1 MGSSTSP
8 GWPPPHEVDEREQNG
23 ERRRAGR
30 RSQGCPCSRGVPSPS
45 PALHGCGQPVHP
57 RTGTPSVPPSIPSFL
72 LPSVPGL
79 GPLQGRCRWRRAV
92 PAAAEGGTGRRG
104 RPWRAAGP
112 GWWRW
117 ARGWRGWGRPSG
129 SADTAPSACWRRR
142 PALAAASAPAPS
154 VRAARPGRAA
164 GTGGGRHRGAGPGRG
179 GGRRYRDAGAAAPEP
194 RPVGPVRS
202 GPDTWR
208 GWPVPRAR
216 GHRTEAAHGGRRGP
230 FRGTGVPLRP
240 ERSCP
245 GTARRDPLSLCPSL
259 PAASGLAEMGAHWI
273 HGPSPGN
280 PVFRL
285 ASQYGLLGPEAAREE
300 NQQVEGG
307 GHPPLPSV
315 TYGSS
320 GKVLN
325 AQAVREAR
333 DLFYAL
339 LASTRAFQGSKEPP
353 WPSVG
358 QYVRAEIARTV
369 PTMAGGQEDARR
381 LQLAVL
387 AACLKLECCISG
399 THSMDLVGL
408 EPFGEYV
415 SLPGLDCTFPGGYSG
430 LAERLLSDLPAG
442 TVLLNKAVR
451 TIRWRG
457 SFREE
462 GDDGG
467 RVFPVRVECEDGDV
481 FLADH
486 VIVTVP
492 LGFLKE
498 RHQEFFQPPLPER
511 KAQAIRNLG
520 FGTNNKIFL
529 EFEQPFW
536 EPEQQ
541 LLEVVWEDES
551 PLEEPDADLEA
562 NWFKKLIGFVV
573 LQPPEQHGH
582 VLCGFIAGKESEHME
597 TLSDA
602 EVLSA
607 MTHVLRTMTGNP
619 DLPAP
624 RSVLRSR
631 WHSAPYTRGSYSYVA
646 VGSSGDDIDVLAQ
659 PLPEDPRDPR
669 PLQLLFAGEAT
680 HRTFYSTTHGALLS
694 GWREAERLN
703 QLFQAPVPAPQS

>member
-1 MGSSTSP
+1 G
-8 GWPPPHEVDEREQNG
+8 D
-23 ERRRAGR
+23 
-30 RSQGCPCSRGVPSPS
+30 RS
-45 PALHGCGQPVHP
+45 
-57 RTGTPSVPPSIPSFL
+57 
-72 LPSVPGL
+72 
-79 GPLQGRCRWRRAV
+79 
-92 PAAAEGGTGRRG
+92 
-104 RPWRAAGP
+104 
-112 GWWRW
+112 
-117 ARGWRGWGRPSG
+117 
-129 SADTAPSACWRRR
+129 
-142 PALAAASAPAPS
+142 
-154 VRAARPGRAA
+154 
-164 GTGGGRHRGAGPGRG
+164 
-179 GGRRYRDAGAAAPEP
+179 
-194 RPVGPVRS
+194 
-202 GPDTWR
+202 
-208 GWPVPRAR
+208 
-216 GHRTEAAHGGRRGP
+216 
-230 FRGTGVPLRP
+230 
-240 ERSCP
+240 
-245 GTARRDPLSLCPSL
+245 PSL

-280 PVFRL
+280 PVFCL
-285 ASQYGLLGPEAAREE
+285 ASRYGLLGPEAAREE
-300 NQQVEGG
+300 NQQVEAG
-307 GHPPLPSV
+307 GHPPMPSV

-325 AQAVREAR
+325 PKAVREAR

-369 PTMAGGQEDARR
+369 PTMAGGQDDARR

-399 THSMDLVGL
+399 THSMDLVAL

-415 SLPGLDCTFPGGYSG
+415 SLPGLDCTFPGGYSS
-430 LAERLLSDLPAG
+430 LAERLLSDLPEG

-451 TIRWRG
+451 TIQWQG

-462 GDDGG
+462 GDDA

-498 RHQEFFQPPLPER
+498 HHQEFFQPPLPER

-541 LLEVVWEDES
+541 LLEVVWEDEPSLCRGWAQGGHS
-551 PLEEPDADLEA
+551 PGGQQLSA
-562 NWFKKLIGFVV
+562 
-573 LQPPEQHGH
+573 PPPRPRHGH
-582 VLCGFIAGKESEHME
+582 VLCGFIAGKDPGGSSIPPL
-597 TLSDA
+597 TP
-602 EVLSA
+602 SA
-607 MTHVLRTMTGNP
+607 GNP
-619 DLPAP
+619 SLPAP

-646 VGSSGDDIDVLAQ
+646 VGSSGGDIDVLAQ
-659 PLPEDPRDPR
+659 PLPDDPQDPR

-694 GWREAERLN
+694 GWREAERLT
-703 QLFQAPVPAPQS
+703 QLFQAPVPA

>member
-1 MGSSTSP
+1 
-8 GWPPPHEVDEREQNG
+8 
-23 ERRRAGR
+23 
-30 RSQGCPCSRGVPSPS
+30 
-45 PALHGCGQPVHP
+45 
-57 RTGTPSVPPSIPSFL
+57 
-72 LPSVPGL
+72 
-79 GPLQGRCRWRRAV
+79 
-92 PAAAEGGTGRRG
+92 
-104 RPWRAAGP
+104 
-112 GWWRW
+112 
-117 ARGWRGWGRPSG
+117 
-129 SADTAPSACWRRR
+129 
-142 PALAAASAPAPS
+142 
-154 VRAARPGRAA
+154 
-164 GTGGGRHRGAGPGRG
+164 
-179 GGRRYRDAGAAAPEP
+179 
-194 RPVGPVRS
+194 
-202 GPDTWR
+202 
-208 GWPVPRAR
+208 
-216 GHRTEAAHGGRRGP
+216 
-230 FRGTGVPLRP
+230 
-240 ERSCP
+240 
-245 GTARRDPLSLCPSL
+245 L
-259 PAASGLAEMGAHWI
+259 PAASGLVEMGAHWI

-285 ASQYGLLGPEAAREE
+285 ATRYGLLGPEAAREE
-300 NQQVEGG
+300 NQRAEAG

-320 GKVLN
+320 GRVLSP
-325 AQAVREAR
+325 QAVSEAR
-333 DLFYAL
+333 NLFDAL
-339 LASTRAFQGSKEPP
+339 LDSTRAFRGAKEPP
-353 WPSVG
+353 ALSVG
-358 QYVRAEIARTV
+358 QYLRTEIARRV
-369 PTMAGGQEDARR
+369 PTLGGGGKEDARR

-399 THSMDLVGL
+399 THSMDLVAL

-415 SLPGLDCTFPGGYSG
+415 SLPGLDCTFPGGYSS
-430 LAERLLSDLPAG
+430 LPDRMLSALPEG

-462 GDDGG
+462 GDEARD
-467 RVFPVRVECEDGDV
+467 FPVRVECEDGDA

-498 RHQEFFQPPLPER
+498 HHQDFFQPPLPER
-511 KAQAIRNLG
+511 KAEAIRRLG

-536 EPEQQ
+536 EPQQQ
-541 LLEVVWEDES
+541 LLEAVWEDES
-551 PLEEPDADLEA
+551 PLEEPSTDLEA

-582 VLCGFIAGKESEHME
+582 VLCGFIAGKESEYME

-602 EVLSA
+602 EVLST
-607 MTHVLRTMTGNP
+607 MTRVLRTLTGNP
-619 DLPAP
+619 RLPAP
-624 RSVLRSR
+624 KSVLRSR

-659 PLPEDPRDPR
+659 PLPEDPEDSR

-703 QLFQAPVPAPQS
+703 RL

>member
-1 MGSSTSP
+1 MAAGGAGGGGGRYRPARAAMEGSGP
-8 GWPPPHEVDEREQNG
+8 RVVAVG
-23 ERRRAGR
+23 AGL
-30 RSQGCPCSRGVPSPS
+30 
-45 PALHGCGQPVHP
+45 A
-57 RTGTPSVPPSIPSFL
+57 
-72 LPSVPGL
+72 GL
-79 GPLQGRCRWRRAV
+79 GAAQRLRGHGSLRLLE
-92 PAAAEGGTGRRG
+92 AAARVGGRVCT
-104 RPWRAAGP
+104 RPF
-112 GWWRW
+112 
-117 ARGWRGWGRPSG
+117 
-129 SADTAPSACWRRR
+129 
-142 PALAAASAPAPS
+142 
-154 VRAARPGRAA
+154 
-164 GTGGGRHRGAGPGRG
+164 GTGG
-179 GGRRYRDAGAAAPEP
+179 
-194 RPVGPVRS
+194 
-202 GPDTWR
+202 
-208 GWPVPRAR
+208 
-216 GHRTEAAHGGRRGP
+216 
-230 FRGTGVPLRP
+230 
-240 ERSCP
+240 
-245 GTARRDPLSLCPSL
+245 
-259 PAASGLAEMGAHWI
+259 EMGAHWI

-300 NQQVEGG
+300 NQRVEGG

-369 PTMAGGQEDARR
+369 PTM
-381 LQLAVL
+381 
-387 AACLKLECCISG
+387 
-399 THSMDLVGL
+399 
-408 EPFGEYV
+408 
-415 SLPGLDCTFPGGYSG
+415 
-430 LAERLLSDLPAG
+430 
-442 TVLLNKAVR
+442 
-451 TIRWRG
+451 
-457 SFREE
+457 
-462 GDDGG
+462 
-467 RVFPVRVECEDGDV
+467 
-481 FLADH
+481 
-486 VIVTVP
+486 
-492 LGFLKE
+492 
-498 RHQEFFQPPLPER
+498 
-511 KAQAIRNLG
+511 AIRNLG

-659 PLPEDPRDPR
+659 PLGHSHKTHG
-669 PLQLLFAGEAT
+669 QLLFAGEAT

>member
-1 MGSSTSP
+1 
-8 GWPPPHEVDEREQNG
+8 
-23 ERRRAGR
+23 
-30 RSQGCPCSRGVPSPS
+30 
-45 PALHGCGQPVHP
+45 
-57 RTGTPSVPPSIPSFL
+57 
-72 LPSVPGL
+72 
-79 GPLQGRCRWRRAV
+79 
-92 PAAAEGGTGRRG
+92 
-104 RPWRAAGP
+104 
-112 GWWRW
+112 
-117 ARGWRGWGRPSG
+117 
-129 SADTAPSACWRRR
+129 
-142 PALAAASAPAPS
+142 
-154 VRAARPGRAA
+154 
-164 GTGGGRHRGAGPGRG
+164 
-179 GGRRYRDAGAAAPEP
+179 
-194 RPVGPVRS
+194 
-202 GPDTWR
+202 
-208 GWPVPRAR
+208 
-216 GHRTEAAHGGRRGP
+216 
-230 FRGTGVPLRP
+230 
-240 ERSCP
+240 
-245 GTARRDPLSLCPSL
+245 SL

-285 ASQYGLLGPEAAREE
+285 ASQYGLLGPEAALEE
-300 NQQVEGG
+300 NQQVEAGG
-307 GHPPLPSV
+307 NPPLPSV
-315 TYGSS
+315 TYSSS
-320 GKVLN
+320 GRVLSPK
-325 AQAVREAR
+325 AVSEAR

-353 WPSVG
+353 APSVG
-358 QYVRAEIARTV
+358 QYLRAEIARRV
-369 PTMAGGQEDARR
+369 PTMAGGVEDARR

-399 THSMDLVGL
+399 THSMDLVAL

-415 SLPGLDCTFPGGYSG
+415 SLPGLDCTFPGGYSS
-430 LAERLLSDLPAG
+430 LSERLVSALPDG
-442 TVLLNKAVR
+442 TILLNKPVK

-462 GDDGG
+462 GDDS
-467 RVFPVRVECEDGDV
+467 RDFPVRVECEDGDA

-498 RHQEFFQPPLPER
+498 HHQEFFQPPLPER
-511 KAQAIRNLG
+511 KVEAIQRLG

-551 PLEEPDADLEA
+551 PLEEPSADLEA

-607 MTHVLRTMTGNP
+607 MTRLLRRLTGASPAPPRPPQPPAGFRDPTPNALPAGNP
-619 DLPAP
+619 SLPAP

-659 PLPEDPRDPR
+659 PLPEDPQDPR

-703 QLFQAPVPAPQS
+703 HLLQPPIPP

>member
-1 MGSSTSP
+1 MEGS
-8 GWPPPHEVDEREQNG
+8 G
-23 ERRRAGR
+23 RRVVAVGAGLAGLGAAQRLRGHGSLRLLEAAGRAG
-30 RSQGCPCSRGVPSPS
+30 
-45 PALHGCGQPVHP
+45 
-57 RTGTPSVPPSIPSFL
+57 
-72 LPSVPGL
+72 
-79 GPLQGRCRWRRAV
+79 GRVC
-92 PAAAEGGTGRRG
+92 T
-104 RPWRAAGP
+104 RP
-112 GWWRW
+112 
-117 ARGWRGWGRPSG
+117 
-129 SADTAPSACWRRR
+129 
-142 PALAAASAPAPS
+142 
-154 VRAARPGRAA
+154 
-164 GTGGGRHRGAGPGRG
+164 
-179 GGRRYRDAGAAAPEP
+179 
-194 RPVGPVRS
+194 
-202 GPDTWR
+202 
-208 GWPVPRAR
+208 
-216 GHRTEAAHGGRRGP
+216 
-230 FRGTGVPLRP
+230 F
-240 ERSCP
+240 
-245 GTARRDPLSLCPSL
+245 
-259 PAASGLAEMGAHWI
+259 ASGLAEMGAHWI

-280 PVFRL
+280 PVFCL
-285 ASQYGLLGPEAAREE
+285 ASRYGLLGPEAAREE
-300 NQQVEGG
+300 NQQVEAG
-307 GHPPLPSV
+307 GHPPMPSV

-325 AQAVREAR
+325 PKAVREAR

-369 PTMAGGQEDARR
+369 PTMAGGQENARQ

-415 SLPGLDCTFPGGYSG
+415 SLPGLDCTFPGGYSS
-430 LAERLLSDLPAG
+430 LAERLLSDLPEG
-442 TVLLNKAVR
+442 TVLFNKAVR
-451 TIRWRG
+451 TIQWQG

-462 GDDGG
+462 GDDA

-498 RHQEFFQPPLPER
+498 RYQEFFQPPLPER
-511 KAQAIRNLG
+511 KAQAICNLG

-551 PLEEPDADLEA
+551 PLEEPSADLEA
-562 NWFKKLIGFVV
+562 NWFRKLIGFVV

-582 VLCGFIAGKESEHME
+582 VLCGFIAGKESEYME

-607 MTHVLRTMTGNP
+607 MTRVLRTMTGNP

-624 RSVLRSR
+624 KSVLRSR
-631 WHSAPYTRGSYSYVA
+631 WRSAPYTLGSYSYVA
-646 VGSSGDDIDVLAQ
+646 VGSSGEDIDVLAQ

>member
-1 MGSSTSP
+1 MEGS
-8 GWPPPHEVDEREQNG
+8 G
-23 ERRRAGR
+23 RRVVAVGAGLAGLGAAQRLRGHGSLRLLEAASRAG
-30 RSQGCPCSRGVPSPS
+30 
-45 PALHGCGQPVHP
+45 
-57 RTGTPSVPPSIPSFL
+57 
-72 LPSVPGL
+72 
-79 GPLQGRCRWRRAV
+79 GRVC
-92 PAAAEGGTGRRG
+92 T
-104 RPWRAAGP
+104 RP
-112 GWWRW
+112 
-117 ARGWRGWGRPSG
+117 
-129 SADTAPSACWRRR
+129 
-142 PALAAASAPAPS
+142 
-154 VRAARPGRAA
+154 
-164 GTGGGRHRGAGPGRG
+164 
-179 GGRRYRDAGAAAPEP
+179 
-194 RPVGPVRS
+194 
-202 GPDTWR
+202 
-208 GWPVPRAR
+208 
-216 GHRTEAAHGGRRGP
+216 
-230 FRGTGVPLRP
+230 F
-240 ERSCP
+240 
-245 GTARRDPLSLCPSL
+245 
-259 PAASGLAEMGAHWI
+259 ASGLAEMGAHWI

-280 PVFRL
+280 PVFCL
-285 ASQYGLLGPEAAREE
+285 ASRYGLLGPEAAREE
-300 NQQVEGG
+300 NQQVEAG
-307 GHPPLPSV
+307 GHPPMPSV

-325 AQAVREAR
+325 PKAVREAR

-369 PTMAGGQEDARR
+369 PTMAGGQDDARQ

-415 SLPGLDCTFPGGYSG
+415 SLPGLDCTFPGGYSS
-430 LAERLLSDLPAG
+430 LAERLLSDLPEG

-451 TIRWRG
+451 TIQWQG

-462 GDDGG
+462 GDDA

-486 VIVTVP
+486 VIITVP

-498 RHQEFFQPPLPER
+498 RHQEFFQPPLPDR
-511 KAQAIRNLG
+511 KAQAIRSLG

-551 PLEEPDADLEA
+551 PLEEPSADLEA

-619 DLPAP
+619 SLPAP

-646 VGSSGDDIDVLAQ
+646 VGSSGEDIDVLAQ